1 MRKLLLN
8 KVFRLSLLC
17 FTLIG
22 LLACSNSSN
31 KENSIETGSYFSM
44 KMNGEL
50 WIADYAS
57 NTYSKDEDNKFII
70 HINATKF
77 LEDKVTKR
85 DGISISLVLD
95 PSLLAKPNGTY
106 PIKSFQD
113 GYVSINSA
121 IAVGNFNLP
130 NNPIIYSTYEVG
142 DAVSTETNYVSIE
155 SFKEGEP
162 SILGLNAYSKLTGSF
177 AFDFYMLN
185 ENDELEK
192 LEVTEGEFNL
202 GKFDMFDL

>member
-1 MRKLLLN
+1 MRNLLLN
-8 KVFRLSLLC
+8 KVFKLNLLC

-22 LLACSNSSN
+22 LLACSNNSN
-31 KENSIETGSYFSM
+31 KENLNESDSYFSM
-44 KMNGEL
+44 KMDGNL

-57 NTYSKDEDNKFII
+57 NTYSEDEDNKLII

-77 LEDKVTKR
+77 LEDKVTKK

-95 PSLLAKPNGTY
+95 QSLLSKPNGTY

-113 GYVSINSA
+113 GYVNINSA

-130 NNPIIYSTYEVG
+130 YSPIIYSTYE
-142 DAVSTETNYVSIE
+142 ASNAAAAKTNYVSVE
-155 SFKEGEP
+155 SFKEGKP
-162 SILGLNAYSKLTGSF
+162 SILGIDAYSKLTGSF
-177 AFDFYMLN
+177 AFDLYMLN
-185 ENDELEK
+185 ENDELVK
-192 LEVTEGEFNL
+192 LEVTEGKFNL